1 MKNTFCR
8 APFNYDADFVSAES
22 GLVCSDP
29 SLAQQQFRDESDINT
44 ILKQFNVTGQL
55 PQGVSMPQYGDFSQ
69 VTDYHSALNLV
80 IKANDSFMALPAH
93 VRARFN
99 NDAGA
104 LVDFV
109 SDPSNKDEA
118 EKLGLTVPK
127 GEQNLD
133 PNPQDLGQKPS
144 DSAAGA

>member
-8 APFNYDADFVSAES
+8 APFNYDIDTASAES

-29 SLAQQQFRDESDINT
+29 SLAQQQFREESDINN
-44 ILKQFNVTGQL
+44 ILKQFNITGQL
-55 PQGVSMPQYGDFSQ
+55 PQGVATPQYGDFTE

-80 IKANDSFMALPAH
+80 IQADEAFMALPAH
-93 VRARFN
+93 IRSRFN
-99 NDAGA
+99 NDAGL

-109 SDPSNKDEA
+109 SDPNNKDEA
-118 EKLGLTVPK
+118 EKLGLTSMK
-127 GEQNLD
+127 REQTLD

-144 DSAAGA
+144 ESAAGV